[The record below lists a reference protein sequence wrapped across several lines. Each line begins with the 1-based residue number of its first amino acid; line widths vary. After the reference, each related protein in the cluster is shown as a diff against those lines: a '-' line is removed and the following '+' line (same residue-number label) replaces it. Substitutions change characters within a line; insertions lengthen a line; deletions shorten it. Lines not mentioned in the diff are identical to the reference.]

1 MNNKLILLS
10 VLILLS
16 SISPFLFSNTL
27 SKVSIINSFFFNS
40 LFYFIIAMII
50 CGFYCSKGELN
61 NDVFK
66 DLTNE
71 QIIGYVSLA
80 VVYIST
86 TFLASY
92 LYKSFPVNEITPY
105 KNSLTLL
112 IQFMIGCLILK
123 NKPTYLKIIGGILMI
138 IGVYVFSI

>member
-1 MNNKLILLS
+1 
-10 VLILLS
+10 
-16 SISPFLFSNTL
+16 
-27 SKVSIINSFFFNS
+27 
-40 LFYFIIAMII
+40 MII

>member
-10 VLILLS
+10 TLILLS

-27 SKVSIINSFFFNS
+27 SNVSVINSFFFNS

-61 NDVFK
+61 NDIFK

-71 QIIGYVSLA
+71 QIIGYISLA

-86 TFLASY
+86 TFLGAY
-92 LYKSFPVNEITPY
+92 LYKSFPVSEITPY

-123 NKPTYLKIIGGILMI
+123 NNPTYLKIIGGILMI

>member
-66 DLTNE
+66 NLTNE